1 MRRPGDRR
9 LEPAFDGLS
18 LALDRFY
25 SVIRELGPKQRV
37 RNGSRGI
44 RAREEQVHNEIVD
57 EEQQQ
62 KHQQDT
68 AGRNGC
74 LSSRA
79 VAGRGTRRS
88 CISNME
94 RQGCIIA
101 SSAFEASVQ
110 MEIRRSVWGD
120 IR

>member
-1 MRRPGDRR
+1 MLRPVDWRH
-9 LEPAFDGLS
+9 EPAFDGLT
-18 LALDRFY
+18 LAVDRFY
-25 SVIRELGPKQRV
+25 IVLRELGPKQRV

-62 KHQQDT
+62 KHQPDS

-74 LSSRA
+74 LASSA

-88 CISNME
+88 CISTLE
-94 RQGCIIA
+94 RQGCRLA
-101 SSAFEASVQ
+101 
-110 MEIRRSVWGD
+110 
-120 IR
+120 